1 MNLSP
6 YRTTVVTAATST
18 EMTTVATVRREL
30 GDAAAAAADEDIR
43 RWIQQHSA
51 AAVRHLNRQIAKETV
66 LDIFRADWPRI
77 DGSGLLKPVDVLML
91 SRWPVASITSV
102 VEDGT
107 TLTADD
113 YEVVEDIGE
122 LWRLKDDARVCW
134 VNAKISI
141 TYQAGW
147 EMVDELPADLE
158 RAVIVMV
165 KGSVFSASRDPMLKQ
180 ESVPGVLEQSFW
192 VGSVGDNSAIAP
204 EALAL
209 LEPYRR
215 ISV

>member
-30 GDAAAAAADEDIR
+30 GDAAASTADEDLR

-51 AAVRHLNRQIAKETV
+51 AAVRYINRKIAKETV
-66 LDIFRADWPRI
+66 LDVFRADWPRSN
-77 DGSGLLKPVDVLML
+77 GSGVQKPVDVLML
-91 SRWPVASITSV
+91 SRWPVVSITSL

-113 YEVVEDIGE
+113 YEVVEDTGE
-122 LWRLKDDARVCW
+122 LWRLDDDARVCW
-134 VNAKISI
+134 ANSKISV

-158 RAVIVMV
+158 RAVIEMV
-165 KGSVFSASRDPMLKQ
+165 KGSFFSSARDPYLKQ
-180 ESVPGVLEQSFW
+180 ENVPGVLEQSFAI
-192 VGSVGDNSAIAP
+192 GSAGDNSAIAP
-204 EALAL
+204 AALAL
-209 LEPYRR
+209 LDPYRR
-215 ISV
+215 VAI